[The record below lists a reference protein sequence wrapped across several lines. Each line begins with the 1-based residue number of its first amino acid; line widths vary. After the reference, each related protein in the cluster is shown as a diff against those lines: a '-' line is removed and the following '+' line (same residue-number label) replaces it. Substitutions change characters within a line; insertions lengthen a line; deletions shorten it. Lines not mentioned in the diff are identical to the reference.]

1 MTKTEYT
8 IAITANQTAISNVR
22 ADLRKLRNIEKLAK
36 SFPEPQKL
44 VDFDMLDA
52 TISAKKTE
60 LQKFRSELGKA
71 RRIVKRMNE
80 IEDIEAGKFAEK
92 KAKKSAGDKKATG
105 TADKKA
111 ADKAGKKIEGKTT
124 RAKKLAAE
132 KKSQPPVINVGTSAT
147 PVA

>member
-44 VDFDMLDA
+44 VDFDMLHA

-92 KAKKSAGDKKATG
+92 KAAGDKKATG

-111 ADKAGKKIEGKTT
+111 TDKAGKKIEGKTT
-124 RAKKLAAE
+124 RAKKPAAE

>member
-52 TISAKKTE
+52 SS
-60 LQKFRSELGKA
+60 RSFAPSWA
-71 RRIVKRMNE
+71 RP
-80 IEDIEAGKFAEK
+80 AG
-92 KAKKSAGDKKATG
+92 S
-105 TADKKA
+105 
-111 ADKAGKKIEGKTT
+111 
-124 RAKKLAAE
+124 
-132 KKSQPPVINVGTSAT
+132 
-147 PVA
+147 